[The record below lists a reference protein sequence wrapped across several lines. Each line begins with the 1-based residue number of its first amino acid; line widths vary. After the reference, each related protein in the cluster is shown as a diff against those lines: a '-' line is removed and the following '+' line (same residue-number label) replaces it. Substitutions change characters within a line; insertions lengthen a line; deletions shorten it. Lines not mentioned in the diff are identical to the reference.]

1 MNEPGN
7 SLKPDSRPLYD
18 QAIDVLIRFI
28 EQGDLQPGEKLPAEG
43 AFARQLGISRPTLR
57 QAMGHLES
65 KGVITRRHGVG
76 TFVTASAQ
84 GILRGGIEQLES
96 LRSLADRAGVT
107 SERGDWVI
115 TEVAAD
121 DGIAEK
127 LEIQPGETVIRVQ
140 TTARNEECFFA
151 HLDNYILPEYV
162 DLKELENFED
172 GTLLDYLI
180 SKDEPRLS
188 YTNTNIYAV
197 EADEEIA
204 DWLRINPGKALIRL
218 TETYYDDK
226 GIPIVQALN
235 HFITGC
241 MNFRIVRRIIR

>member
-7 SLKPDSRPLYD
+7 SIKPDSRPLYNR
-18 QAIDVLIRFI
+18 AIEALIRFI

-107 SERGDWVI
+107 SERGDWVVKKV
-115 TEVAAD
+115 TAD

-162 DLKELENFED
+162 DIQELENFEC

-180 SKDEPRLS
+180 AKDEPRLS

-204 DWLRINPGKALIRL
+204 NWLRINPGKALIRL

-235 HFITGC
+235 HFITEC